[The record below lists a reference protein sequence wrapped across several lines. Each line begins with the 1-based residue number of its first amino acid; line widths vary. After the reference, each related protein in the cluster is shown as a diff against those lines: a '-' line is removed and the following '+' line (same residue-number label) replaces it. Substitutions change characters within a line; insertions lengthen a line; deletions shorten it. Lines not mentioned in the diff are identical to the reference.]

1 MVRVVVGLRVAL
13 ATISWIFLLLLLL
26 GLFQPVLTSILE
38 YVTRFGKLLVLLI
51 GEGGSGLSGV

>member
-1 MVRVVVGLRVAL
+1 MGLRVAL